1 MRTPSATTFHD
12 TLNYCFISVLT
23 SLGESFKD
31 QIYEVLEKKGVRRE
45 DISSRFE
52 HVTKVLTESLGPSA
66 RVLLFKTVE
75 ALYGEY
81 SVPTQVSY
89 YDSLNDRIAHLQ
101 SKVETEHLHPKQ
113 HSADEGRTLIG
124 NRNR

>member
-1 MRTPSATTFHD
+1 MRTPSATAFHE
-12 TLNYCFISVLT
+12 TLNYCFTSVLS
-23 SLGESFKD
+23 SLGEGFKE
-31 QIYEVLEKKGVRRE
+31 QIYEVLEKKGLKRE
-45 DISSRFE
+45 DVPSRFE
-52 HVTKVLTESLGPSA
+52 HVIKVLTESLGPSV

-89 YDSLNDRIAHLQ
+89 HDSLNDRITHLQ
-101 SKVETEHLHPKQ
+101 SKVETEHLRPKQ
-113 HSADEGRTLIG
+113 HSADEWRTVVG